1 MQKQHLTAL
10 IVCVLLAAGL
20 GFYGGTLYA
29 KYKTP
34 TGRQMPPGAMAF
46 RAGRDGN
53 MAGSGRAMLGGMTA
67 GEVLS
72 KDAQSLTIKL
82 RDGGSKI
89 VFYSASTTVNK
100 MAEGSLDDVAQGSNV
115 TISGT
120 TNQDGSI
127 TAQMIQLR
135 PPGSMEPGLNQPPT
149 PAPAQ

>member
-1 MQKQHLTAL
+1 MQKQHLATL
-10 IVCVLLAAGL
+10 IICVLLAAGL

-34 TGRQMPPGAMAF
+34 TGRQMPPGAAVF
-46 RAGRDGN
+46 RGDRAGNTIG
-53 MAGSGRAMLGGMTA
+53 GGRAVMGGMTA

-72 KDAQSLTIKL
+72 KDAQSLTVKL

-100 MAEGSLDDVAQGSNV
+100 MTEGSLDDVIQGSNV
-115 TISGT
+115 TINGT
-120 TNQDGSI
+120 TNQDGSV

-135 PPGSMEPGLNQPPT
+135 PQGLTPDFAPPL
-149 PAPAQ
+149 APAATQ

>member
-34 TGRQMPPGAMAF
+34 TGRQMPPGAAAF

-53 MAGSGRAMLGGMTA
+53 TTGGGRTIMGGMTA

-100 MAEGSLDDVAQGSNV
+100 MAEGSLNDVVSGSNV

-120 TNQDGSI
+120 ANQDGSV

-135 PPGSMEPGLNQPPT
+135 PPGSVEPGMGQPPI
-149 PAPAQ
+149 PAPVQ